1 MPLSDLAARKAKP
14 SAKPYKLADANG
26 LYLYVSNAGARRWR
40 YDYRHEGKRKTLS
53 IGAYPYV
60 GLADARAKLEEAR
73 KLLADGIDPAI
84 HKRKVRQKRELEQ
97 RNTFAM
103 LADEYITRLED
114 KGRAPATLEKNRW
127 LKSLV
132 PSQVQSLPI
141 SDITSSDVLE
151 VLQAIEASGRR
162 ESAHSVRTFIGSV
175 FRHAI
180 STLRVEY
187 DPTYALRSSLL
198 PPKVTPRAA
207 ITDPRKIGALMAAI
221 DDYDGWITVAA
232 ALRFNALTFARPGE
246 VRLATWDEIDLEDA
260 VWRIPAERMKMR
272 RPHDVPLSN
281 QAAVLLNRVRRIS
294 GRGKLIFPSIRSAQ
308 RPLSENAMNSALRR
322 MGFTKD
328 EMTAHGF
335 RAMASTVL
343 NEQGYR
349 MDVIESQLAHI
360 EPNKVRRAYNR
371 ALYWHERQQMMQEWA
386 DFLDKLRDRKQT

>member
-1 MPLSDLAARKAKP
+1 MPLSDLAVRKAKP

-26 LYLYVSNAGARRWR
+26 LYLYVSKAGARRWR
-40 YDYRHEGKRKTLS
+40 YDYRHDGKRKTLS

-60 GLADARAKLEEAR
+60 GLADARAKLEDAR
-73 KLLADGIDPAI
+73 KLLADGVDPAT
-84 HKRKVRQKRELEQ
+84 HKRKVHQKRELEQ
-97 RNTFAM
+97 RNTFAV
-103 LADEYITRLED
+103 LADEYIARLED

-127 LKSLV
+127 MKSLV
-132 PSQVQSLPI
+132 PSQVQNMPI
-141 SDITSSDVLE
+141 SDITSGDVLE
-151 VLQAIEASGRR
+151 VLQTIEASGRR
-162 ESAHSVRTFIGSV
+162 ETAHSVRTFIGSV

-207 ITDPRKIGALMAAI
+207 ITDPGKIGALMAAI
-221 DDYDGWITVAA
+221 DDYDGWVTVAA

-281 QAAVLLNRVRRIS
+281 QAAVLLNGVRRVS
-294 GRGKLIFPSIRSAQ
+294 GRGKLIFPSIRSAH

-343 NEQGYR
+343 NEKGYR
-349 MDVIESQLAHI
+349 VDVIESQLAHI

-371 ALYWHERQQMMQEWA
+371 ALYWDERRHMMQDWA
-386 DFLDKLRDRKQT
+386 DLLDKLRDR